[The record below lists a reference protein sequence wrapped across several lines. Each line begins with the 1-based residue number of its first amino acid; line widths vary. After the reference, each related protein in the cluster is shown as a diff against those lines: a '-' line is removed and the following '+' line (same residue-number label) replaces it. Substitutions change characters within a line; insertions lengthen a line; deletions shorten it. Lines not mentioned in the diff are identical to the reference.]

1 MSPAGRP
8 GQPARSRPRY
18 LAPTDLLTAVS
29 LAYSVR
35 EGLSGFKR
43 APFAA
48 FASTSALVVALVLI
62 GLFAFLA
69 HRFHVVERYL
79 RERVGEVELFL
90 DPVTDAEAR
99 VLTARVAG
107 YPGVASVDY
116 ISVEE
121 AYQTF
126 VAEFGE
132 GAQLYEEGDFLP
144 ASIRVTVQP
153 TMANP
158 DSLRALAAEF
168 ETWRYVDDA
177 SFDEDLLVQVQ
188 ENLRLVSI
196 IGLTLGTL
204 VVLAALFLVGNTIR
218 LTVYARRLLI
228 RTMKLV
234 GATDAFVRRPFL
246 IEGLVQGAV
255 AGVVAAVLLWGLYLV
270 TPDVLKLGVDGP
282 SAWLVP
288 AAVVAVGLLI
298 GWLGSA
304 LAVRRFIRRVAL
316 N

>member
-1 MSPAGRP
+1 M
-8 GQPARSRPRY
+8 
-18 LAPTDLLTAVS
+18 S

-48 FASTSALVVALVLI
+48 FASTSALVVALVLM
-62 GLFAFLA
+62 GVFSFLA
-69 HRFHVVERYL
+69 YEFQVVVRYL
-79 RERVGEVELFL
+79 QERVGEVELFL
-90 DPVTDAEAR
+90 DPITDAEAR

-107 YPGVASVDY
+107 YPGVADVRYVSTQ
-116 ISVEE
+116 E

-126 VAEFGE
+126 VEEFGE

-144 ASIRVTVQP
+144 ASIRVTVASRY
-153 TMANP
+153 ANA
-158 DSLRALAAEF
+158 DSLKVLQSEF

-188 ENLRLVSI
+188 ANLRLVSL

-204 VVLAALFLVGNTIR
+204 VILAALFLVGNTIR

-255 AGVVAAVLLWGLYLV
+255 AGIVAALMLWGLYLV
-270 TPDVLKLGVDGP
+270 TPDVFKLGVEDRG
-282 SAWLVP
+282 AWAWAVP
-288 AAVVAVGLLI
+288 AAVVASGLLI

-304 LAVRRFIRRVAL
+304 MAVRRFIKKVSL

>member
-1 MSPAGRP
+1 M
-8 GQPARSRPRY
+8 
-18 LAPTDLLTAVS
+18 S

-62 GLFAFLA
+62 GVFAFMA
-69 HRFHVVERYL
+69 YEYQVVVRYL

-90 DPVTDAEAR
+90 DPVTDAQAR

-107 YPGVASVDY
+107 YPGVANVRY

-121 AYQTF
+121 AYRTF
-126 VAEFGE
+126 VEEFGE

-144 ASIRVTVQP
+144 ASIRVTVDSD
-153 TMANP
+153 MANA
-158 DSLRALAAEF
+158 DSLNVLAAEF

-188 ENLRLVSI
+188 QNLRLVSVV
-196 IGLTLGTL
+196 GLTLGTL
-204 VVLAALFLVGNTIR
+204 VVLAALFLVANTIR

-255 AGVVAAVLLWGLYLV
+255 AGVVAALLLWGLYVV
-270 TPDVLKLGVDGP
+270 TPDVLKLGVEGP
-282 SAWLVP
+282 GAWILP
-288 AAVVAVGLLI
+288 AAVVGAGLLI